1 MDEKP
6 FSACDVCL
14 QPLRKFQDLNLLLIG
29 GFFMSENLPIS
40 TTRSSAS
47 HRNGLLMIVILAML
61 TAMEIVLNRFLSVN
75 TWNLKIGFSFIPVV
89 AAAILYGPLAGG
101 CVAALGDFL
110 GAILFPIGPYFAG
123 FTATALLT
131 GIVFGLFLHRAQT
144 PLRIG
149 FSVAINQ
156 LILSLFLNTLWI
168 FILNMGS
175 AKAAPYLTILVPR
188 IGQCAILIPVQF
200 LVITILVPALRRV
213 ITAQS

>member
-110 GAILFPIGPYFAG
+110 GAILFPIGPYFPG

-131 GIVFGLFLHRAQT
+131 GIVFGLFLHPKQT

-149 FSVAINQ
+149 LSVAINQ
-156 LILSLFLNTLWI
+156 LILSLFLNTLWL
-168 FILNMGS
+168 FILYTGTP
-175 AKAAPYLTILVPR
+175 KAAPYLTILVPR

-200 LVITILVPALRRV
+200 LLITILAPALRR
-213 ITAQS
+213 IKL